1 MKKVKG
7 DNDGFVGY
15 HHMSIE
21 YTASPSPQSPI
32 YPRTIEGIEAQEDQ
46 KINRQWN
53 NNQLNEQTPS

>member
-7 DNDGFVGY
+7 ENDGFVGY

-21 YTASPSPQSPI
+21 YTASPSPQSPV

-46 KINRQWN
+46 KVNRY
-53 NNQLNEQTPS
+53 